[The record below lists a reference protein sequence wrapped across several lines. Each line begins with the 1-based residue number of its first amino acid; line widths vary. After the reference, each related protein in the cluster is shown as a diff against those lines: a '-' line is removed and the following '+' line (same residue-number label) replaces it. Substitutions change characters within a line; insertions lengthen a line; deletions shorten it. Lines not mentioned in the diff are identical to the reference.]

1 MHTGQKVKA
10 QFAVPELHDD
20 RFTEGNMHVTK
31 SLGSHDMII
40 GRCILKFLQI
50 DLRFSNEVIA

>member
-1 MHTGQKVKA
+1 LVRHVRVALRVCLSSAMQ
-10 QFAVPELHDD
+10 PI
-20 RFTEGNMHVTK
+20 EGNMHVTK